1 MKYILITKVENSD
14 PIKKEYSSL
23 RKIAQDLET
32 TYCSCYSN
40 FLDSVEPTRK
50 PSKKLSQIMFN
61 KKYKI
66 SKSNLKEFFGL
77 FGKKKPQTLQSIID
91 ADPVLQKLDNEMG
104 DIVKS
109 FAPRVRKIAD
119 EQPELYQKWV
129 KLGIIDKDFK

>member
-1 MKYILITKVENSD
+1 MDLRNKINLKKTFKKIKIYSNIMKYILITKVENSE

-66 SKSNLKEFFGL
+66 EV
-77 FGKKKPQTLQSIID
+77 
-91 ADPVLQKLDNEMG
+91 A
-104 DIVKS
+104 
-109 FAPRVRKIAD
+109 
-119 EQPELYQKWV
+119 
-129 KLGIIDKDFK
+129 

>member
-61 KKYKI
+61 KKYRI
-66 SKSNLKEFFGL
+66 EV
-77 FGKKKPQTLQSIID
+77 
-91 ADPVLQKLDNEMG
+91 A
-104 DIVKS
+104 
-109 FAPRVRKIAD
+109 
-119 EQPELYQKWV
+119 
-129 KLGIIDKDFK
+129 

>member
-1 MKYILITKVENSD
+1 MDLRNKINFKKTFKKIKIYSNIMKYILITKVENSD

-40 FLDSVEPTRK
+40 FLDSVEPNRK

-66 SKSNLKEFFGL
+66 EV
-77 FGKKKPQTLQSIID
+77 
-91 ADPVLQKLDNEMG
+91 A
-104 DIVKS
+104 
-109 FAPRVRKIAD
+109 
-119 EQPELYQKWV
+119 
-129 KLGIIDKDFK
+129 

>member
-1 MKYILITKVENSD
+1 MDLRNKINFKKTFKKIKIYSNIMKYILITKVENSD

-40 FLDSVEPTRK
+40 FLDSVEPDRK

-66 SKSNLKEFFGL
+66 EV
-77 FGKKKPQTLQSIID
+77 
-91 ADPVLQKLDNEMG
+91 A
-104 DIVKS
+104 
-109 FAPRVRKIAD
+109 
-119 EQPELYQKWV
+119 
-129 KLGIIDKDFK
+129 

>member
-1 MKYILITKVENSD
+1 MDLRNKINFKKTFKKIKIYSIIMKYILITKVENSE

-40 FLDSVEPTRK
+40 FLDSVEPDRK

-66 SKSNLKEFFGL
+66 EV
-77 FGKKKPQTLQSIID
+77 
-91 ADPVLQKLDNEMG
+91 A
-104 DIVKS
+104 
-109 FAPRVRKIAD
+109 
-119 EQPELYQKWV
+119 
-129 KLGIIDKDFK
+129 